1 MKNPCAAAPVSHPQG
16 FYSLPPW
23 RTVRCNPPPRNDNL
37 RLRPKQFA
45 KTRKKAMATIP
56 FKERVTCTVQ
66 AACDH
71 TGFGKTTIFEMIAD
85 GTIKSKKTR
94 GRRLIYVPSLIAVVT
109 PEPEQ
114 QTAA

>member
-1 MKNPCAAAPVSHPQG
+1 
-16 FYSLPPW
+16 
-23 RTVRCNPPPRNDNL
+23 
-37 RLRPKQFA
+37 
-45 KTRKKAMATIP
+45 MATIP

-85 GTIKSKKTR
+85 GTIKSKKIR
-94 GRRLIYVPSLIAVVT
+94 GRLIDVPSLIAVVT
-109 PEPEQ
+109 LEPK